1 MQYNQTYNYSC
12 GGSPY
17 RARGRS
23 PACIRLPSSRVLYQ
37 DETVECLDLKASRA
51 YFWESQRVWE
61 IETPLLKG
69 KLKISDAPGP
79 REEAVS

>member
-1 MQYNQTYNYSC
+1 MQYNYNNSC

-17 RARGRS
+17 RPRGQS
-23 PACIRLPSSRVLYQ
+23 PVCIRLPRSRVLYQ
-37 DETVECLDLKASRA
+37 DEPLECLDLKTGRV

-69 KLKISDAPGP
+69 KCKISDAPGP
-79 REEAVS
+79 RAEAVS